1 MQRVLLVSLSHVFRS
16 AAFLLLPFS
25 FIALIAWST
34 AGSASG
40 STTDPIR
47 GALWIWLGAHHI
59 PFQLSLPPTGVAGY
73 LTYLPMGAV
82 VLPFLIIRS
91 SFTRALDRLKGD
103 YHDLNI
109 VRVNFSI
116 IYALLVT
123 ILAFI
128 SRSNTVAAQWYLAPL
143 FAFAIALISTMTVGN
158 RVVPSRPLRMSTR
171 VLSILLGVSFILISV
186 LIFANFSQVK
196 NISTSLQP
204 GIFGGVLLLFLNI
217 LYLPNAAIAA
227 ASYFSGTGLAVGAG
241 TLISPYWY
249 QLGQI
254 PALPLL
260 GILPVGSVPL
270 ALLGIFFFVGL
281 GALLGYFTSNFDI
294 RAIAQSY
301 LFTVVGLVLL
311 GYLASGSLITSE
323 MGAMGVSIWKFALS
337 VAIEMGIG
345 LTLTI
350 LITNKV
356 LNRGTA

>member
-25 FIALIAWST
+25 FIALVAWST

-47 GALWIWLGAHHI
+47 GALWIWLGAHHV

-73 LTYLPMGAV
+73 LTYLPIGAV

-109 VRVNFSI
+109 VRLNFSI

-123 ILAFI
+123 ILAFM
-128 SRSNTVAAQWYLAPL
+128 SRSNSVAAQWYLAPL

-158 RVVPSRPLRMSTR
+158 RVVPSRPLRMSAR

-217 LYLPNAAIAA
+217 LYLPNAAIAV

-241 TLISPYWY
+241 TVISPYWY

-260 GILPVGSVPL
+260 GILPVGPVPL
-270 ALLGIFFFVGL
+270 ALLGILFFVGL

-301 LFTVVGLVLL
+301 LFTVVALVLL
-311 GYLASGSLITSE
+311 GYLASGSLITGE
-323 MGAMGVSIWKFALS
+323 MGSMGVSIWKFALS
-337 VAIEMGIG
+337 VAFEMGIG
-345 LTLTI
+345 LALTI

-356 LNRGTA
+356 LNRGAA

>member
-1 MQRVLLVSLSHVFRS
+1 LSHVFRS

-128 SRSNTVAAQWYLAPL
+128 SRSNTVAAQWYFAPL

-158 RVVPSRPLRMSTR
+158 RVVPSRPLRISTR

-260 GILPVGSVPL
+260 GILPVGPVPL
-270 ALLGIFFFVGL
+270 ALLGILFFVGL

-301 LFTVVGLVLL
+301 FFTVVALVLL
-311 GYLASGSLITSE
+311 GYLASGSLITAE

-337 VAIEMGIG
+337 IALEMGIG

-356 LNRGTA
+356 LNRGAA